1 MPAIWAVKVVTL
13 TLTHPVLTERDNFHP
28 YKQEALL
35 YYTYLSARRDSGEV
49 HEDGGDGGGDVEER
63 QQEATV
69 VLLRGVP
76 AHCPHAKL
84 ALLSQL
90 TFYCHF

>member
-1 MPAIWAVKVVTL
+1 MYCT
-13 TLTHPVLTERDNFHP
+13 
-28 YKQEALL
+28 
-35 YYTYLSARRDSGEV
+35 TYLSARRDSGEE

-63 QQEATV
+63 QQESTV

-76 AHCPHAKL
+76 AHCPADDKL

-90 TFYCHF
+90 TFSVRGAHHVRPDALQHRF